1 MPYLVQLP
9 TGQRVQFPDEVS
21 REEAY
26 RIITEQYYPD
36 QSPLMPPPAP
46 PTTIGGEL
54 MEVLKGLPRGAA
66 GLLETAAAGAAAILP
81 EQAERELRGEIT
93 EFFQPVR
100 EALTP
105 AAGYEESIGARAG
118 EALGSTLPFLA
129 AGPLGVAGRI
139 GATGLG
145 VAAGAG
151 EARLR
156 AEQEGGMEDRGAA
169 TALGALVGA
178 TEVIPILRILNR
190 LPEKEVLGALDY
202 VKRAAAAGGEE
213 FAQEA
218 SANVAQNLIE
228 KGLYNPEQEVFE
240 GAAEE
245 GAYGFGVGAFIQ
257 GLTDLAMGR
266 HVRGG
271 VEPPGGEDERA
282 GIGAEQTLAG
292 ADTGGIDL
300 PVSRIGAAGP
310 DIEGIAADGMGIPS
324 DIAGRVDE
332 GAEALQ
338 PALEPARFQMDD
350 DVPRPWYYSE
360 LLKQTQNAPIK
371 SAPAAQW
378 LGTLKSKGVKDEEV
392 EFTGLGDWL
401 KTQEGNVSKE
411 DVLNF
416 VQNNGVQLD
425 EVTFG
430 GGMPYQVRMDGIPL
444 ESFATREQAQE
455 FVDEQVRNY
464 TYDTDFEGMLPAEME
479 PGTEEANE
487 YLSSIIRD
495 YRNGYRVEFDES
507 AATGDV
513 GPAKYT
519 GYKHPFGDNYREFVI
534 RVPQVPVLERQ
545 LEKLETDFAKLS
557 DEITS
562 LRQERTRLREAT
574 VFPPDYQETYDNL
587 FNVISEK
594 VDQRAEL
601 HQRIADLRDNTT
613 YTEGHWGDYG
623 TNAVAHFR
631 ASDMDDGKT
640 FMVHEMQSQLAQL
653 GRDKGFIGQDT
664 EPKMAAILA
673 EKIDLEGKSFQINQ
687 NINLLEEELSG
698 QRDAMRRFENVLR
711 DMTKTDDAPYG
722 RSISV
727 DFVTDPEI
735 IAAYESGQSPAALI
749 KTSSGGYL
757 GVIDDDKVSEVAG
770 YLTEGNVKVGDRVV
784 EDNPNVP
791 RSEQHFGTII
801 EVYPRARGGSGVRIQ
816 WDAGYVGAYSLSNN
830 EYNLKK
836 VDSKSTE
843 QAVKDSLLTQQEY
856 DAITQPVA
864 NSLPF
869 RENLYALKALV
880 TLDPNIAKQTTN
892 RLIQERDDLETK
904 ISEIDETYDLS
915 SKRFNVPKFPF
926 TASTDKWQNLLLKRI
941 LKHAVDNGYERIMFP
956 QGQEAKSY
964 TMGDLR
970 GQEYFYDIISPK
982 NIKEIATKYKGKVTF
997 SKVPSPWTLEQ
1008 KVKSAIEKELDT
1020 YPTVA
1025 GKFERQGQG
1034 VTAKKRRDTARTRL
1048 LNLLRDRNLNFAS
1061 TPIDATESVLES
1073 EFGIGNLNT
1082 PEGEATMRA
1091 ILDFHN
1097 AVMAYGRESKPG
1109 QVEGAADTRTV
1120 IEITPEMRSK
1130 LYEPLPLFRM
1140 GKRSIRKP
1148 MSVAAAQKVINDLS
1162 KGWANKPNIK
1172 VVATH
1177 KDLPKPY
1184 RLDKY
1189 KNVKGMLLGNDVYIV
1204 ASNAGSP
1211 SDIKATLFHESLGHY
1226 GLRDLFRTRF
1236 DEVLSDIYKTNT
1248 AVRKAADEWLT
1259 KYPDVYQGRDRTAR
1273 AVEEIL
1279 AAKSEKGVI
1288 KEPGIRAA
1296 FNRLAAMIR
1305 KFLRAMGFVT
1315 DYSNNDINNIVL
1327 EAAERVRSQPGPVF
1341 NTYGSPRFQVSQ
1353 YTKTLANVL
1362 EQNQKLPQWSQAV
1375 GDGVA
1380 NAMSRMP
1387 ENLRKTQ
1394 FYIYSMPQTI
1404 ELLERYVPRIRAID
1418 RFIGYRASYTTDL
1431 MKTAS
1436 DNHAKY
1442 SEAIQAYPDKFDE
1455 FNNVVNDINLF
1466 QVEVRDQAVIDLLSQ
1481 PRASLSPQKQK
1492 YYDVA
1497 KRFYALPPRLQNAI
1511 LTKDGTGGLF
1521 ADYRKMGD
1529 KKFEI
1534 FSQVYGGQLG
1544 MGVVKD
1550 LRERFEKE
1558 RLPMYAPLVR
1568 GEGAHWLYYETT
1580 DGRQSKEVFPSE
1592 AAREVAIRKAIE
1604 EGRAK
1609 ADTIVRATRASEIR
1623 DKGPPPTGF
1632 LAQVIDRLEST
1643 MPNTIPA
1650 DVRRQIIDGVYDTFI
1665 SSLPSEMLRQEL
1677 SSRQT
1682 FDVDG
1687 AMQFGVLGFDQDVL
1701 AVYERQMPK
1710 MAYQLGNLKFALPI
1724 ENAMK
1729 KVMEQAKLYEIAVR
1743 ENNLPQ
1749 RLQGRKLMSPK
1760 AVYDG
1765 VEDMRRRLDFA
1776 YNPTYAPW
1784 VNGIATAN
1792 YIYSIA
1798 GNVSSALINTTV
1810 LLMMTFPSLV
1820 GKYGTA
1826 KSIAAMTRAMKMF
1839 AEGGVDDQGNFTF
1852 GNAATGE
1859 MKTFFDYLTKR
1870 GVIGIAAEQE
1880 LRQAQRAKISGYQTT
1895 LDKLN
1900 YVMGYVFKNSERF
1913 NREVTMLA
1921 SFMLAREKG
1930 KSFKTAA
1937 EEAIRLNNNINGT
1950 VLPESASRLYQ
1961 TNLGRVILTFRTFA
1975 LTQIINLSRMFG
1987 RALNAIDA
1995 TPEERNIA
2003 RKQMLGVFG
2012 MTYMVAGIKGLPLFS
2027 AAEVLAAA
2035 LMGDDD
2041 EPYDLQQEVLDSM
2054 GLLGLNGPLNA
2065 AFNVDIASRTGFNG
2079 MLWRDDPKRL
2089 AQLGY
2094 VYYAIDRIAG
2104 PTAGLVEAQVRGFG
2118 KLADGDIQRG
2128 FESILPAPI
2137 RNPLKAA
2144 RYATEG
2150 ALTKNGQPIVDSV
2163 DTWNQVMQIFGFAPA
2178 ELAATQEQI
2187 GAKFAISDKLRNR
2200 RTALLTN
2207 LYTAI
2212 TTGDSQATDEAFE
2225 AINNFNAANPMISID
2240 SRSITASFRERSRRA
2255 GESINGIYLPQKL
2268 LLTTEEYMADLN

>member
-1 MPYLVQLP
+1 MAYLVQLP
-9 TGQRVQFPDEVS
+9 TGQRIQFPDEVS

-26 RIITEQYYPD
+26 RLITERYYPD
-36 QSPLMPPPAP
+36 QSPILPPPAP

-66 GLLETAAAGAAAILP
+66 GLLETAASGAAALLP
-81 EQAERELRGEIT
+81 DQAERELRGEIT
-93 EFFQPVR
+93 EFFRPVQ
-100 EALTP
+100 EGLAP

-178 TEVIPILRILNR
+178 TEVIPIFRILNR
-190 LPEKEVLGALDY
+190 LPEKEVLGTLDY

-266 HVRGG
+266 RVRGG
-271 VEPPGGEDERA
+271 VEPPGGEDELA

-292 ADTGGIDL
+292 ADTGGIGL
-300 PVSRIGAAGP
+300 PVSRIGAAGS
-310 DIEGIAADGMGIPS
+310 DVEGTDAERMGVPS
-324 DIAGRVDE
+324 DIAGGVDE

-338 PALEPARFQMDD
+338 PALEPARFQIDE
-350 DVPRPWYYSE
+350 DVPRPWYYSALERAAERAKVDKTKPDQWLNVLRQTQGVKQEEIDATGLEDWLKLQGDRTVTKQEIADYVKQNGVQVEE
-360 LLKQTQNAPIK
+360 LL
-371 SAPAAQW
+371 SAPAGYQVFMDGDAIPGSIFDTQEEAENFMHQ
-378 LGTLKSKGVKDEEV
+378 SAEYNVRDAVDMGVLDRELDDLDIQFSMELERYAIRPPEEV
-392 EFTGLGDWL
+392 E
-401 KTQEGNVSKE
+401 
-411 DVLNF
+411 
-416 VQNNGVQLD
+416 
-425 EVTFG
+425 G
-430 GGMPYQVRMDGIPL
+430 GPKYAGYQV
-444 ESFATREQAQE
+444 
-455 FVDEQVRNY
+455 
-464 TYDTDFEGMLPAEME
+464 TDQFG
-479 PGTEEANE
+479 
-487 YLSSIIRD
+487 
-495 YRNGYRVEFDES
+495 
-507 AATGDV
+507 
-513 GPAKYT
+513 YT
-519 GYKHPFGDNYREFVI
+519 GENYRELLLTLPPRKGAKAGLEKVKQLLRQANIVDEKSIEVWKETGDYSQFLKLNEEARALRQQATAVEKASEADPQYESHNWPDVQNVLAHIRIDDRRSPVPGLKRDLFVQEVQSDWGQDARKYGYRTKEDEI
-534 RVPQVPVLERQ
+534 QIANLNEEGRNIGSEIAEIDTRREQFYTFYNAAQNKLAKLDFDFEVNAQSKPEFFDKKNWRNITTDKITSGAYRPTDEVDAKRFQEALPSMTFLIENVPQRKTIELERNKAFKKFTENQ
-545 LEKLETDFAKLS
+545 DKIISIQQKVPGAPLIGKTESWLNLALKRALVYAAEGNYDSISFAKGEQVQEAVGGEKSGQVKFYNEILPQALKKLAPKFGGKLEIVND
-557 DEITS
+557 
-562 LRQERTRLREAT
+562 R
-574 VFPPDYQETYDNL
+574 P
-587 FNVISEK
+587 VI
-594 VDQRAEL
+594 Q
-601 HQRIADLRDNTT
+601 
-613 YTEGHWGDYG
+613 
-623 TNAVAHFR
+623 
-631 ASDMDDGKT
+631 
-640 FMVHEMQSQLAQL
+640 
-653 GRDKGFIGQDT
+653 
-664 EPKMAAILA
+664 
-673 EKIDLEGKSFQINQ
+673 
-687 NINLLEEELSG
+687 
-698 QRDAMRRFENVLR
+698 
-711 DMTKTDDAPYG
+711 
-722 RSISV
+722 
-727 DFVTDPEI
+727 
-735 IAAYESGQSPAALI
+735 
-749 KTSSGGYL
+749 
-757 GVIDDDKVSEVAG
+757 
-770 YLTEGNVKVGDRVV
+770 
-784 EDNPNVP
+784 
-791 RSEQHFGTII
+791 
-801 EVYPRARGGSGVRIQ
+801 
-816 WDAGYVGAYSLSNN
+816 
-830 EYNLKK
+830 
-836 VDSKSTE
+836 
-843 QAVKDSLLTQQEY
+843 
-856 DAITQPVA
+856 
-864 NSLPF
+864 
-869 RENLYALKALV
+869 
-880 TLDPNIAKQTTN
+880 
-892 RLIQERDDLETK
+892 
-904 ISEIDETYDLS
+904 
-915 SKRFNVPKFPF
+915 
-926 TASTDKWQNLLLKRI
+926 
-941 LKHAVDNGYERIMFP
+941 
-956 QGQEAKSY
+956 
-964 TMGDLR
+964 
-970 GQEYFYDIISPK
+970 
-982 NIKEIATKYKGKVTF
+982 
-997 SKVPSPWTLEQ
+997 
-1008 KVKSAIEKELDT
+1008 
-1020 YPTVA
+1020 
-1025 GKFERQGQG
+1025 
-1034 VTAKKRRDTARTRL
+1034 
-1048 LNLLRDRNLNFAS
+1048 
-1061 TPIDATESVLES
+1061 
-1073 EFGIGNLNT
+1073 
-1082 PEGEATMRA
+1082 
-1091 ILDFHN
+1091 
-1097 AVMAYGRESKPG
+1097 
-1109 QVEGAADTRTV
+1109 
-1120 IEITPEMRSK
+1120 ITPEMRSN
-1130 LYEPLPLFRM
+1130 LLGGVPLFRM
-1140 GKRSIRKP
+1140 KKE
-1148 MSVAAAQKVINDLS
+1148 VAEGLPPTEVEKIVKELS
-1162 KGWANKPNIK
+1162 SGWANKPNIK
-1172 VVATH
+1172 VVPTY

-1184 RLDKY
+1184 RVEKY
-1189 KNVKGMLLGNDVYIV
+1189 KNARGMLLGNDVYIV
-1204 ASNAGSP
+1204 AANAGSA
-1211 SDIKATLFHESLGHY
+1211 SDVKSTLFHESLGHY
-1226 GLRDLFRTRF
+1226 GLRDLFRTRLN
-1236 DEVLSDIYKTNT
+1236 DTLSDIYKTNT
-1248 AVRKAADEWLT
+1248 AVQKAADEWLRRFPNI
-1259 KYPDVYQGRDRTAR
+1259 YPGSDRTAR

-1305 KFLRAMGFVT
+1305 KFIRAMGLKL
-1315 DYSNNDINNIVL
+1315 DYSNNDINNILL

-1341 NTYGSPRFQVSQ
+1341 NTDASPRFQISQ
-1353 YTKTLANVL
+1353 YNKVLSNVL
-1362 EQNQKLPQWSQAV
+1362 EQNQKLPEWSQSV
-1375 GDGVA
+1375 GDGVV

-1394 FYIYSMPQTI
+1394 FYIYSMPQVI

-1442 SEAIQAYPDKFDE
+1442 TEAVQAYPDKFKE
-1455 FNNVVNDINLF
+1455 FNDVVNDINLF
-1466 QVEVRDQAVIDLLSQ
+1466 QVQVRDQAVIDLLSQ
-1481 PRASLSPQKQK
+1481 PRASLNDQKKK
-1492 YYDVA
+1492 YYDIA
-1497 KRFYALPPRLQNAI
+1497 KRFYDLPVRLQNSI
-1511 LTKDGTGGLF
+1511 LSQDGTSGLF

-1544 MGVVKD
+1544 MGVVRD
-1550 LRERFEKE
+1550 LRERFERE
-1558 RLPMYAPLVR
+1558 RLPMYAPLAR
-1568 GEGAHWLYYETT
+1568 GEGTHWLYYETT
-1580 DGRQSKEVFPSE
+1580 DGRQSKEVFESE

-1604 EGRAK
+1604 EGRAN
-1609 ADTIVRATRASEIR
+1609 ANTIVRATRASEIR

-1643 MPNTIPA
+1643 IPDSTPA
-1650 DVRRQIIDGVYDTFI
+1650 DVKRLIIDGVYDTFI
-1665 SSLPSEMLRQEL
+1665 SSLPSDMLRQEL

-1682 FDVDG
+1682 FEVDG
-1687 AMQFGVLGFDQDVL
+1687 AMQFGVLGFDQDAL

-1743 ENNLPQ
+1743 ENNIPQ
-1749 RLQGRKLMSPK
+1749 RLQGRKLMPPK

-1810 LLMMTFPSLV
+1810 LLMMTLPSLV
-1820 GKYGTA
+1820 GKYGTM
-1826 KSIAAMTRAMKMF
+1826 KSIGAMTRAMKMF

-1859 MKTFFDYLTKR
+1859 AKTFFDYLTKR

-1880 LRQAQRAKISGYQTT
+1880 LRQAQRAKIGGYQTT
-1895 LDKLN
+1895 FDKLN

-2012 MTYMVAGIKGLPLFS
+2012 MTYMVAGLKGLPLFS

-2089 AQLGY
+2089 AELGY
-2094 VYYAIDRIAG
+2094 VYYAIDRLAG
-2104 PTAGLVEAQVRGFG
+2104 PTAGLVQAQVRGFEN
-2118 KLADGDIQRG
+2118 LAKGEVQRG

-2150 ALTKNGQPIVDSV
+2150 ALTKNGQPIVDNV
-2163 DTWNQVMQIFGFAPA
+2163 DTWNQVMQVFGFAPA

-2187 GAKFAISDKLRNR
+2187 GTKFAISDKLRNR

-2212 TTGDSQATDEAFE
+2212 TTGDSQATEEAFE
-2225 AINNFNAANPMISID
+2225 AINNFNGANPMIGID
-2240 SRSITASFRERSRRA
+2240 SRSIIASFRERSRRA

-2268 LLTTEEYMADLN
+2268 LMTTDEYMADLN